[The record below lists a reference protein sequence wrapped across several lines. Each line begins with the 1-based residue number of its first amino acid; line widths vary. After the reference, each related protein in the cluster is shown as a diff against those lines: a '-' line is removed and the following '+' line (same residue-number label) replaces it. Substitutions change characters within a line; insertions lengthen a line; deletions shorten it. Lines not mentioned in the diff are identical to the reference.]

1 MPLRNFNRL
10 KIFLGKYLGN
20 ILFVRST
27 CKQQDK
33 KVDQGYRTNCG
44 QNEQVSRIRVRKTL
58 FDCSKINGVRCDK
71 EFSAKRCQ
79 VVTEAFQVRTVRF
92 VAHLLVDKIVITTKK
107 TISAN
112 TFEKDKTS
120 LIDHYAMCNET
131 WKLNVKEISSVTP
144 AYILDSC
151 DISFNMC
158 VFAPF
163 CSVCGNSKHEKRTK
177 LEI

>member
-1 MPLRNFNRL
+1 MLKRWLFLGLSAINFNRL

-107 TISAN
+107 P
-112 TFEKDKTS
+112 FQ
-120 LIDHYAMCNET
+120 LIPL
-131 WKLNVKEISSVTP
+131 KKIRLP
-144 AYILDSC
+144 
-151 DISFNMC
+151 
-158 VFAPF
+158 
-163 CSVCGNSKHEKRTK
+163 
-177 LEI
+177 

>member
-1 MPLRNFNRL
+1 
-10 KIFLGKYLGN
+10 
-20 ILFVRST
+20 
-27 CKQQDK
+27 
-33 KVDQGYRTNCG
+33 
-44 QNEQVSRIRVRKTL
+44 
-58 FDCSKINGVRCDK
+58 
-71 EFSAKRCQ
+71 
-79 VVTEAFQVRTVRF
+79 
-92 VAHLLVDKIVITTKK
+92 
-107 TISAN
+107 
-112 TFEKDKTS
+112 
-120 LIDHYAMCNET
+120 MCNEI

>member
-1 MPLRNFNRL
+1 M
-10 KIFLGKYLGN
+10 
-20 ILFVRST
+20 SS
-27 CKQQDK
+27 
-33 KVDQGYRTNCG
+33 GYRGIPGKNRQICG
-44 QNEQVSRIRVRKTL
+44 PPVSRQN
-58 FDCSKINGVRCDK
+58 SNNY
-71 EFSAKRCQ
+71 
-79 VVTEAFQVRTVRF
+79 
-92 VAHLLVDKIVITTKK
+92 KK